1 VIPKSPV
8 SLVAPVFIKGSAA
21 TIYELINGAK
31 ITMQTFL
38 EMQQLANSNSP
49 TWLTLNDA
57 YTVSIPNAPTS

>member
-1 VIPKSPV
+1 
-8 SLVAPVFIKGSAA
+8 VFIKGSAA